1 MQDNESQADDAN
13 SAENTAT
20 TTTLPP
26 SPEIPERFKRDSVE
40 VVLGSREDA
49 VIDTD
54 NVEREWI
61 QVTEEDSETGEE
73 TVELYWFDMS
83 EVSWERKTEI
93 LDQNLNADER
103 TEEVNLD
110 LIGYY
115 RDMMEEVIVDMSVEG
130 SLPTF
135 LKGMN
140 ADLGNQLQNR
150 VPQPDTMMEDV
161 DEGKSAES
169 SEDE

>member
-20 TTTLPP
+20 TTTSPP

-61 QVTEEDSETGEE
+61 PVTEEDPETGEE
-73 TVELYWFDMS
+73 TMELYWFDMS